1 MIMEKRLS
9 QKELE
14 NFYRREVRAHGRTG
28 VEEIVNKTRNT
39 PEDHKKQKSIF
50 LCHSHKD
57 KTIVDKIALLFNKLE
72 FNIYVD
78 WMDNAMPKVT
88 NKETAAQIKEKIA
101 HSHRFLFLATAS
113 ALASK
118 WCDWELGVAYSMKKT
133 DDLAILPIESWSG
146 NWKGSEYMHLYSV
159 MEIQE
164 KELENVDTHEVF
176 VKRDEGKRISLSQWL
191 TN

>member
-1 MIMEKRLS
+1 MEKRLS

-14 NFYRREVRAHGRTG
+14 KFYRREVRAHGRSG
-28 VEEIVNKTRNT
+28 IEEIVNKTRNT
-39 PEDHKKQKSIF
+39 EKDHKRQKSIF

-57 KTIVDKIALLFNKLE
+57 KTIVDKITLFFNKLN

-88 NKETAAQIKEKIA
+88 SKETASQIKEKIE

-118 WCDWELGVAYSMKKT
+118 WCDWELGVAYSIKKA
-133 DDLAILPIESWSG
+133 DELAILPIESWSG
-146 NWKGSEYMHLYSV
+146 KWKGSEYMHLYPV
-159 MEIQE
+159 MEINE
-164 KELENVDTHEVF
+164 YDLENVDANEVY
-176 VKRDEGKRISLSQWL
+176 VKRDEGRRMTLETWL
-191 TN
+191 VH